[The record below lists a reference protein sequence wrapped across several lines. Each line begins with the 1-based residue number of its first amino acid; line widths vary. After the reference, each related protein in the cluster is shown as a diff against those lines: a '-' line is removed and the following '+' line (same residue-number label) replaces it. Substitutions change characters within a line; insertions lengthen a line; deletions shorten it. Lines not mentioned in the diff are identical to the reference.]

1 MAWRTKSGICRNFG
15 AKSARSGKNALTVL
29 GSKQSFASRYANVR
43 FGPNLLEGVRIDW
56 TSRAP
61 GAVLYRQG
69 ALGIIH
75 GSGKLPVLP
84 ALPGSPSTSPGTPG
98 VVTGENYDPT
108 KRTGF

>member
-1 MAWRTKSGICRNFG
+1 M
-15 AKSARSGKNALTVL
+15 
-29 GSKQSFASRYANVR
+29 GSKQRFAAQCTNVR

-69 ALGIIH
+69 ALGIMH
-75 GSGKLPVLP
+75 DSGKLPVLP
-84 ALPGSPSTSPGTPG
+84 ALPGSPSTSPGTPR